1 MNKSLN
7 LRQVEAFKAVIELG
21 TVSRAADALLVS
33 QPAVSKLL
41 SKLEEDTGLTLFDR
55 VRGKL
60 APTSHGMRL
69 YEEIDRVFTGLRQLE
84 QAVESIR
91 RDEQRQLTV
100 GVMPALSGSFVRRVT
115 MNFIKAHPNVHVS
128 IQTRG
133 SQFLADWLV
142 TRQIDVALVGS
153 RVENPY
159 IDREPLISSPL
170 FCAMPMNHVLTKKRV
185 IRASDLDGV
194 PFVSFATG
202 SQTDELVQKAFDA
215 VGARLNFVLDTVTA
229 PTVCEFVAAGMGVS
243 LIHPLFAE
251 GTQGR
256 IALRRFDPEI
266 FFKFQLCRMRAS
278 RNARLIEAFMHEARV
293 VAQEVSNE
301 LLHGQ

>member
-21 TVSRAADALLVS
+21 TVSRAADALFVS

-41 SKLEEDTGLTLFDR
+41 SKLEEDTGLNLFDR

-84 QAVESIR
+84 QAVDSIR

-115 MNFIKAHPNVHVS
+115 MNFIKSHPNVHVS

-159 IDREPLISSPL
+159 I
-170 FCAMPMNHVLTKKRV
+170 
-185 IRASDLDGV
+185 
-194 PFVSFATG
+194 
-202 SQTDELVQKAFDA
+202 
-215 VGARLNFVLDTVTA
+215 
-229 PTVCEFVAAGMGVS
+229 
-243 LIHPLFAE
+243 
-251 GTQGR
+251 
-256 IALRRFDPEI
+256 
-266 FFKFQLCRMRAS
+266 
-278 RNARLIEAFMHEARV
+278 
-293 VAQEVSNE
+293 
-301 LLHGQ
+301 